1 MHSCL
6 YEGVVRHRR
15 YAPKAHSFENSL
27 FYSFIDLDEL
37 ETLFTKRW
45 LWSKDARNLVSFRR
59 SDYLGDSSVPLK
71 DAVLDCVEAQ
81 TGKRPD
87 GPVRLF
93 THLRYFGFVFNPVSF
108 YFCYDASG
116 EHVETIVAEIT
127 NTPWGERHAYVL
139 PASQSDRDSQ
149 EGAGSGKFQ
158 FAFDKQFHI
167 SPFMPMDMHYQWYFT
182 APDKHLTVHMANFK
196 GDEKVFDATLSMQRK
211 AMNGAN
217 CASALIRFPLVTM
230 KVVAMIYWHALRLLI
245 KKVPFY
251 DHPDN
256 DHPEELSEV
265 SLKGDHH
272 E

>member
-15 YAPKAHSFENSL
+15 YAPKAHSFENRL

-45 LWSKDARNLVSFRR
+45 LWSKDAGNLASFRR
-59 SDYLGDSSVPLK
+59 SDYLGDSNVPLK
-71 DAVLDCVEAQ
+71 DAVLNCVEEQ

-108 YFCYDASG
+108 YFCYDPAG

-139 PASQSDRDSQ
+139 PVSKSL
-149 EGAGSGKFQ
+149 AGSEKFQ

-182 APDKHLTVHMANFK
+182 APDKHLTVHMANFQ
-196 GDEKVFDATLSMQRK
+196 GDKKVFDATLSMQRK
-211 AMNGAN
+211 AMNGIN
-217 CASALIRFPLVTM
+217 CASALIRFPLVTV
-230 KVVAMIYWHALRLLI
+230 KVVAMIYWHALRLFI

-251 DHPDN
+251 DHPAT
-256 DHPEELSEV
+256 LSDV
-265 SLKGDHH
+265 SLKGGDHH